1 MVPFV
6 VPGELVKVR
15 IYRNHS
21 QFSEGDLLEVLEP
34 SDYRVTPK
42 CALFSLCGGCQ
53 YQHIAY
59 EQQLKIKTQQV
70 QELLEKNGDIQF
82 SVSLAK
88 SSKQVYGYRSKITP
102 HYNRPNKDGE
112 QPIGFLKY
120 GRRHDI
126 VDVKQCVIA
135 TDAINE
141 SLPEMREKAILEGG
155 KKRRQR
161 GGTLLLRET
170 LEGVVNN
177 PKAVV
182 SEKVGAFTFQFKAGE
197 FFQNNPFILP
207 DLVEFVQLHASENGI
222 THLVDA
228 YCGVGLF
235 ALSLSQAFESVVGV
249 EISEAAIQLA
259 KVNAQI
265 HDIENVRFQIGKAEA
280 IFQQIEFSGENT
292 SVIIDPP
299 RKGCDLV
306 FIQQLLDYNPR
317 KIIYVSC
324 DPATQAR
331 DLKYFV
337 ENAYRLIEVQ
347 PFDLFPHTRHIESVA
362 ILERISE

>member
-126 VDVKQCVIA
+126 VDVKQCLIA
-135 TDAINE
+135 SRDA
-141 SLPEMREKAILEGG
+141 
-155 KKRRQR
+155 
-161 GGTLLLRET
+161 
-170 LEGVVNN
+170 
-177 PKAVV
+177 
-182 SEKVGAFTFQFKAGE
+182 
-197 FFQNNPFILP
+197 
-207 DLVEFVQLHASENGI
+207 
-222 THLVDA
+222 
-228 YCGVGLF
+228 
-235 ALSLSQAFESVVGV
+235 
-249 EISEAAIQLA
+249 
-259 KVNAQI
+259 
-265 HDIENVRFQIGKAEA
+265 
-280 IFQQIEFSGENT
+280 
-292 SVIIDPP
+292 
-299 RKGCDLV
+299 RKGHFRGWKKKTPKRWY
-306 FIQQLLDYNPR
+306 FIAQRNIR
-317 KIIYVSC
+317 
-324 DPATQAR
+324 R
-331 DLKYFV
+331 GR
-337 ENAYRLIEVQ
+337 E
-347 PFDLFPHTRHIESVA
+347 
-362 ILERISE
+362 